1 MRDVRAAILGFGN
14 VGRELAKALSRRAE
28 YIAEHTGYMVTLN
41 LIATSKGYIEFG
53 RDWRERVLEYAMRYE
68 AGDRGFLKPLEDLWK
83 IMDAL
88 MPDIVFIA
96 IPPSYGD
103 GEPNISI
110 YRGFIERG
118 INIIT
123 ADKTGLALRYSELI
137 SGAKKR
143 GVYIGYRA
151 TVMAGTPAID
161 VIRGVRGR
169 EIRVIRGILNATSN
183 YILGLV
189 ENGLGYKE
197 AIERAIKEK
206 LAEPDPR
213 IDVEG
218 MDAAAKLAILAN
230 EAGLGTSL
238 NEIGRKP
245 LTEISEDDVR
255 KARREGGAVK
265 YIANADIRRRE
276 LRVSPE
282 ILGPG
287 DPLAHVTKNYNGLA
301 IDLEEDRVTLIG
313 PAGPAWRTAN
323 VMITDLIEYISIRMY
338 WKH

>member
-1 MRDVRAAILGFGN
+1 
-14 VGRELAKALSRRAE
+14 
-28 YIAEHTGYMVTLN
+28 
-41 LIATSKGYIEFG
+41 
-53 RDWRERVLEYAMRYE
+53 
-68 AGDRGFLKPLEDLWK
+68 
-83 IMDAL
+83 
-88 MPDIVFIA
+88 
-96 IPPSYGD
+96 
-103 GEPNISI
+103 
-110 YRGFIERG
+110 
-118 INIIT
+118 
-123 ADKTGLALRYSELI
+123 
-137 SGAKKR
+137 
-143 GVYIGYRA
+143 
-151 TVMAGTPAID
+151 
-161 VIRGVRGR
+161 
-169 EIRVIRGILNATSN
+169 LNATSN
-183 YILGLV
+183 YILSLV

-301 IDLEEDRVTLIG
+301 IDLEEDRITLIG